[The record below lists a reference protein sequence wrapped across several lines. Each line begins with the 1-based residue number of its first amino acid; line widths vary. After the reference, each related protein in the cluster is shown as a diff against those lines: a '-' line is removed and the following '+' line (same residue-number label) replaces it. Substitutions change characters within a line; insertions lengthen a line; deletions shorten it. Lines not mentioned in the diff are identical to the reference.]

1 MASDGDDSARLQA
14 ALGGSYTIER
24 ELGRGGMATVFLA
37 RDRKHDRDVALKV
50 LNPNLSVAL
59 GPERFRREITLA
71 ARLQHP
77 HVLSVYDSGETTTGQ
92 LWFTMPFVRG
102 ETLRAKLAREGQ
114 LGLAESVRLTAEV
127 ADALAYA
134 HRQGIVHR
142 DVKPENILISE
153 GHALLADFG
162 IAQMQSPGQA
172 TLTQTGMAVGTP
184 AYMSPEQSSGERALD
199 GRSDIYS
206 LGSVLYEMLAGE
218 APFTG
223 PSAQS
228 IIAKRLSHAAPSVR
242 VVRPSVP
249 KGVADVLARSL
260 APVPADRYQSADEF
274 REALEAALT
283 TPSGAVAVAHSGGA
297 RAGDRTHRES
307 LGNAA
312 GARDVGR
319 PVGPW
324 AAILSALVL
333 LVALGVGGY
342 LIWKRSRG
350 GPSAGVTAASGATGA
365 PAGNVLAVIPFQN
378 TGAPEQAYFADGVTD
393 AVRGKLAALPGLTVI
408 ARASAAEYRNS
419 TKSPQEIGRE
429 LGARYLLTGTVRFAD
444 GPGGRQRV
452 QVDPELVQVAD
463 VPTPTTKWEHAFD
476 GDLSDVFSVQADIAT
491 KVANALGVALGA
503 GERAELTER
512 PTESIPAYEAFLQGE
527 ALLPYTIGFT
537 DGWDATTNVRAIAA
551 YRRAVT
557 LDPKFALAW
566 ARLGL
571 VEARTAHL
579 SADVGGNPA
588 FGDSSGV
595 HARRAL
601 ALDPKLPGGHQ
612 ALGAYYGNIAA
623 DVVHMSIEDSTAL
636 AESPNDVEIMGTEG
650 VALQSQGR
658 FDEAIAIFERALT
671 VDPRSI
677 TIPDRLTALLF
688 QLGRFDEAV
697 RAAQRGLG
705 ADSSNIDLL
714 FNLGLV
720 RGAQG
725 EREDARRIF
734 RRVLRS
740 RTQSVEAV
748 GNIVLTYLSA
758 GDRAGARGALHPPP
772 IPFPGDSLAQ
782 WLAVYQDL
790 YWVLDSAEQRRLL
803 DLPATSPALNII
815 PSAADRALAR
825 AHIARGFGDSA
836 RVKREAA
843 LSRTAALAMLAHD
856 TGDVDVWTTL
866 AQADAY
872 LGRRDDA
879 LGAIPHM
886 VRPISAHA
894 VPNAGRCYY
903 RLQVARIYMLLG
915 EPDSATATL
924 AHVLPVPQY
933 PLTVAWLRIDP
944 TWNALRG
951 TAAFQ
956 HLLADPPPPR
966 TNGRSCSEP

>member
-14 ALGGSYTIER
+14 ALGGSYTIAR

-37 RDRKHDRDVALKV
+37 RDEKHDRDVALKV

-77 HVLSVYDSGETTTGQ
+77 HVLSVYDSGETAGGQ

-134 HRQGIVHR
+134 HREGIVHR

-162 IAQMQSPGQA
+162 IAQMQSPGQT

-228 IIAKRLSHAAPSVR
+228 IIAKRLSQQPPSVR
-242 VVRPSVP
+242 IVRPSVP
-249 KGVADVLARSL
+249 EGVADVLTRAL
-260 APVPADRYQSADEF
+260 APVPADRYQTASEF
-274 REALEAALT
+274 REALEAALA
-283 TPSGAVAVAHSGGA
+283 TPSGAVAVAAGGGPRGGA
-297 RAGDRTHRES
+297 RAAEHRRPQSVGD
-307 LGNAA
+307 AA
-312 GARDVGR
+312 AARDVGR
-319 PVGPW
+319 PIGP
-324 AAILSALVL
+324 AAAVLSALVL
-333 LVALGVGGY
+333 VVALGVGGY
-342 LIWKRSRG
+342 LILKRSRG
-350 GPSAGVTAASGATGA
+350 GAAPDVATTMTA
-365 PAGNVLAVIPFQN
+365 PAGNVLAVLPFQN
-378 TGAPEQAYFADGVTD
+378 TGAADQAYFADGVTD

-419 TKSPQEIGRE
+419 TKSPQVIGRE

-658 FDEAIAIFERALT
+658 FDDAIALFERALT

-725 EREDARRIF
+725 EREDARRIL
-734 RRVLRS
+734 RQVLRS
-740 RTQSVEAV
+740 RPQSFEAV

-758 GDRAGARGALHPPP
+758 GDLAGARGALHPPP
-772 IPFPGDSLAQ
+772 IPFPSDSLAQ

-815 PSAADRALAR
+815 PSVADRALAR

-843 LSRTAALAMLAHD
+843 LSRSAALAMLAQD
-856 TGDVDVWTTL
+856 TGSVDIWTTL

-872 LGRRDDA
+872 LGRRADA

-886 VRPISAHA
+886 IRPVSAHS
-894 VPNAGRCYY
+894 VPNAGKCYY
-903 RLQVARIYMLLG
+903 RQQVARIYMLLG

-924 AHVLPVPQY
+924 ARVLPVPQY
-933 PLTVAWLRIDP
+933 PLTTAWLRIDP

-956 HLLADPPPPR
+956 HLLADPPAPR
-966 TNGRSCSEP
+966 TNGRSCLE